1 MTFNVGIIGLG
12 YVGLPLCLAVSKKHK
27 TKGYDINH
35 KLVED
40 LKNNKDNFGIVK
52 EEALIEFEGE
62 FSDDPS
68 SLKDCNF
75 FIVTVPTPV
84 DEQNKPDLTAIE
96 SATRQIAMMLT
107 KGAIVCYES
116 TVYPGT
122 TEEICVPILEEVSK
136 LNFNA
141 DFFVGYSPERMN
153 PGDAL
158 HTVENIV
165 KVTSGSTEAAASII
179 DEFYRNIL
187 NVSTFK
193 ATSIMV
199 AEASKILEN
208 AQRDVNIAFMN
219 EMAVF
224 FDKIGIKTVEVLA
237 AAKTKWNFL
246 DFKPGLVGGHCIS
259 VDPYYLVSRAEQIN
273 HKLQIVKASREVNES
288 IPKVISNKVQQQLLD
303 VHSSIDNLK
312 VLILGLAFKENVKDT
327 RNSKV
332 MDIANDLNKKGL
344 VVDIYDPVVG
354 IDLVVPNSNIAII
367 SRFPSD
373 KMFHVVIA
381 AVSHEEIKAIDISEI
396 KKIMYDQPVVIDVKG
411 IWPTEEVTFRL

>member
-12 YVGLPLCLAVSKKHK
+12 YVGLPLCLAVSKQHK
-27 TKGYDINH
+27 TKGYDVNH
-35 KLVED
+35 ELVEN
-40 LKNNKDNFGIVK
+40 LKNKKDKFDIVK

-84 DEQNKPDLTAIE
+84 DEKNKPDLSAIIG
-96 SATRQIAMMLT
+96 ATEQLAGMLT
-107 KGAIVCYES
+107 KGSIVCYES

-122 TEEICVPILEEVSK
+122 TEEICVPILEKVSK
-136 LNFNA
+136 LTYNV

-153 PGDAL
+153 PGDER

-165 KVTSGSTEAAASII
+165 KVTSGSTEAAADII
-179 DEFYRNIL
+179 DKFYRNIL

-224 FDKIGIKTVEVLA
+224 FDKIGIETVEVLA

-288 IPKVISNKVQQQLLD
+288 IPKVISNKIQQQLLD
-303 VHSSIDNLK
+303 VHSSIDDLK

-354 IDLVVPNSNIAII
+354 IDLAVPNSNIAII

-381 AVSHEEIKAIDISEI
+381 AVSHDEIKAIDMSEI
-396 KKIMYDQPVVIDVKG
+396 KKIMHDKPVLVDVKG